1 VRITETLY
9 AHTRGDWHA
18 WLDANHASA
27 HEIWLVGYRKDSG
40 RPSLQYADAV
50 EEALCFGWID
60 SIRKTIDDE
69 AFAQRYTPRRPGS
82 PYSQPNI
89 ERLRRLAGEGAVLPE
104 VLSSVAELL
113 NAPFDFAADVMDA
126 LRENDA
132 AWNNFQRYSEAYRRI
147 RVAFVDS
154 ARNRPAEFEKRLQN
168 LIQKSE
174 LNRQFGHGIEAFY
187 V

>member
-9 AHTRGDWHA
+9 VYTRGDWRV
-18 WLDANHASA
+18 WLEANHAGTD
-27 HEIWLVGYRKDSG
+27 EIWLVGYRKHTG

-60 SIRKTIDDE
+60 SIRKKIDDE

-89 ERLRRLAGEGAVLPE
+89 ERLRHLANKGAVMPE
-104 VLSSVAELL
+104 VLASVFELL
-113 NAPFDFAADVMDA
+113 NAPFDFPADVMDA
-126 LRENDA
+126 LRNNDA

-154 ARNRPAEFEKRLQN
+154 ARNRPEEFEKRLHN
-168 LIQKSE
+168 LIRKSE
-174 LNRQFGHGIEAFY
+174 QNRQFGHGIEAFY